1 MRKNSGCNQALE
13 ITQRLERTGPQKKR
27 KEKDCKDMK
36 SWKAHQ
42 TIICELL
49 GVFFYLIFSFFGV
62 FVIVLINKASIILT
76 L

>member
-1 MRKNSGCNQALE
+1 M
-13 ITQRLERTGPQKKR
+13 TQRLERTGPQKKR

-49 GVFFYLIFSFFGV
+49 GVFFFSLVFSFFGV
-62 FVIVLINKASIILT
+62 FLIVLINKASIILT